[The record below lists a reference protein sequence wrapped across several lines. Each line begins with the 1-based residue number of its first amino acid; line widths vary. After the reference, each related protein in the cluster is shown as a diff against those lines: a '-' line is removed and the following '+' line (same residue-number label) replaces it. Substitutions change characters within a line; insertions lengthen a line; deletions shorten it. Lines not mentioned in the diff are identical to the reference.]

1 MKKIL
6 ALDIKFSAMQFFF
19 FASFGALMGYAS
31 VYLLSRGISTSVI
44 GVALASTSA
53 IAFVC
58 QPFMAS
64 FADKNK
70 QIELRYIIC
79 AALLISIAMA
89 VVLIMAPNASMFLVC
104 MFVAIGTLLST
115 IMPLVTTL
123 AFQFEKYGI
132 AINFGVARGV
142 GSAAY
147 AIIAYVVGQLVEMF
161 DAGIV
166 PIVFIAFNLVLTF
179 VVYTFVL
186 PKNVSREEVK
196 KEEKHDQS
204 QVKNDLSFVQFMTR
218 YKKLTTFVLG
228 TVFIFFAHTIINNYM
243 ILVIEP
249 VGGTEAAMG
258 TAVSLAAMLE
268 LPAMFF
274 FDQLREKFSLN
285 KLLKLSAIMFVVKHT
300 LTAIA
305 PSMFVIYIAQATQML
320 AYAIL
325 CPASVYLVNEMVDSS
340 DLTKG
345 QSLVTMGQSLS
356 GIIANLIGG
365 VLIENIG
372 ETPVL
377 YMGAVVTVLGSAII
391 IYITKKL

>member
-1 MKKIL
+1 
-6 ALDIKFSAMQFFF
+6 
-19 FASFGALMGYAS
+19 
-31 VYLLSRGISTSVI
+31 
-44 GVALASTSA
+44 
-53 IAFVC
+53 
-58 QPFMAS
+58 
-64 FADKNK
+64 
-70 QIELRYIIC
+70 
-79 AALLISIAMA
+79 
-89 VVLIMAPNASMFLVC
+89 
-104 MFVAIGTLLST
+104 
-115 IMPLVTTL
+115 
-123 AFQFEKYGI
+123 
-132 AINFGVARGV
+132 
-142 GSAAY
+142 
-147 AIIAYVVGQLVEMF
+147 
-161 DAGIV
+161 
-166 PIVFIAFNLVLTF
+166 
-179 VVYTFVL
+179 
-186 PKNVSREEVK
+186 
-196 KEEKHDQS
+196 
-204 QVKNDLSFVQFMTR
+204 
-218 YKKLTTFVLG
+218 
-228 TVFIFFAHTIINNYM
+228 M

-305 PSMFVIYIAQATQML
+305 TSMFVIYIAEATQML

-372 ETPVL
+372 VTPVL

-391 IYITKKL
+391 IYFTKKL